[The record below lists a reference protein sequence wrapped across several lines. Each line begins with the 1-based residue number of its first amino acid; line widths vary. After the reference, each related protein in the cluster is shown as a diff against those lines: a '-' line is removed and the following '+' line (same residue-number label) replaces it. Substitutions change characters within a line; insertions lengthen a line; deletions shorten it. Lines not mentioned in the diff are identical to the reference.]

1 METQITSSSSP
12 AAPSDLTAKGIQFL
26 NYLENDIA
34 DAFNLDIIKE
44 NNPPKLINSKNLE
57 GCTIDELAELKGFD
71 ERDDKSVV

>member
-26 NYLENDIA
+26 NYLKNYIA
-34 DAFNLDIIKE
+34 DDFSRDLIKQ

-57 GCTIDELAELKGFD
+57 GCTVDQLVELKGFD
-71 ERDDKSVV
+71 GRHGKCVV